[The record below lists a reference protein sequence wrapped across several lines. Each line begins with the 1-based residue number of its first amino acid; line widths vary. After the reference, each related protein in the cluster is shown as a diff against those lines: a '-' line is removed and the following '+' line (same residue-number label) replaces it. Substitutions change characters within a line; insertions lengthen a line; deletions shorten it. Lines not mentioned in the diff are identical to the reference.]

1 MLVLFLA
8 TTLTVAQTPLSLAG
22 ALSLADR
29 NASVHVARAQADLH
43 QLQVDTARAPSSP
56 ILALGTTRYAA
67 REVVSVTQDIRWA
80 GERRYAVRA
89 AQGLA
94 DSAGANANRVVRE
107 ARRLIR
113 QAWFALA
120 TAEDAEAL
128 GSEASSRA
136 TEVAA
141 IVRARFEGG
150 RAPRLDLVRAEA
162 EASRLAA
169 STQALTESRR
179 AAWARLA
186 TLVGLD
192 PAAEESTDHVRPAAL
207 GEEMLSMLATAT
219 ALDGHPV
226 VQVAALSLASAT
238 ASREMER
245 RRLLPGLSLTLG
257 VNADVPGLPGPD
269 RPATRSLT
277 LPFGKRGLVALR
289 VAEAE
294 VRVQTAQLEAARRD
308 LRAALVVASHRLRGA
323 RAQLVVYDREALPAA
338 EEAAR
343 LTREAYEAGR
353 GDVLRV
359 VDTERALLDVRSA
372 RLQAYADVKSGEAD
386 LLAAAARENE

>member
-1 MLVLFLA
+1 MLGLFLA

-128 GSEASSRA
+128 GAEASSRA

-169 STQALTESRR
+169 STQALAESRR

-192 PAAEESTDHVRPAAL
+192 PAAEGSTDHVRPAAL
-207 GEEMLSMLATAT
+207 GEEMLSMLAAAT

-257 VNADVPGLPGPD
+257 VNADDPGLPGPD
-269 RPATRSLT
+269 RQATLSLT
-277 LPFGKRGLVALR
+277 LPFGKRGLFALR

-386 LLAAAARENE
+386 LLAAAERENE

>member
-1 MLVLFLA
+1 MLGLFLA

-29 NASVHVARAQADLH
+29 NASVHVARAQADVH

-128 GSEASSRA
+128 GAEASSRA

-169 STQALTESRR
+169 STQALAESRR

-192 PAAEESTDHVRPAAL
+192 PAAEGSTDHVRPAAL
-207 GEEMLSMLATAT
+207 GEEMLSMLAAAT

-257 VNADVPGLPGPD
+257 VNADDPGLPGPD
-269 RPATRSLT
+269 RQATLSLT
-277 LPFGKRGLVALR
+277 LPFGKRGLFALR

-386 LLAAAARENE
+386 LLAAAERENE